1 MKLRRHRARTP
12 LGRAKHEL
20 KVVRDLLHRQREWVE
35 GYRQAVF
42 DMHKGRD
49 R

>member
-20 KVVRDLLHRQREWVE
+20 QVARDLLRSKQEWVE

-42 DMHKGRD
+42 DMHKGRN
-49 R
+49 

>member
-12 LGRAKHEL
+12 LGRAKNEL
-20 KVVRDLLHRQREWVE
+20 KVARDLLRSQREWVE